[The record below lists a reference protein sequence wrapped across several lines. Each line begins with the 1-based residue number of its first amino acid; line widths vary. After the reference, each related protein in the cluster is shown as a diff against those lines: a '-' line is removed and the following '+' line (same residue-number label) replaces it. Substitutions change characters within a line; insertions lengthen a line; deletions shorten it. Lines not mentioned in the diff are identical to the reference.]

1 MKNMA
6 LRARVSL
13 FTVSIFLAAL
23 WALAWHQASNQRE
36 EFQKLLLAQQ
46 YSKVRYIA
54 NNLDEAMKARQF
66 ALATVAR
73 AITPDLLRRPR
84 QLQAFLEAQRALG
97 RTFSLGMYVVSAT
110 GLGLADFPVMA
121 GRSGADYTQRDYFL
135 ETMATGQPAIGR
147 PRLGSFAKEPI
158 LLMAV
163 PVLDP
168 ANRTVAVLVG
178 ANQIHG
184 SDLFKEVQSLHSSP
198 DGELNII
205 SPKDRLFI
213 ASTDARRILQ
223 PIAAPGVNQLLDRY
237 LQGYEGSGLMQD
249 SRRIEGLSSGSRIS
263 TSGWVVEA
271 FLPTDLAFA
280 PLRARQREIYRDAA
294 LVSLALA
301 LVMGLFLRQ
310 QFTPLRDTSAL
321 LHDMAGGRLTHEQ
334 VPVQG
339 APEIRQLLESFNLLQ
354 AHLVEKDEART
365 RAEASLRD
373 AHQFNDQIIRGALE
387 GIIVYDRELRYRVW
401 NPFMEQL
408 TGLPASA
415 VLGKHPLELFPFLQ
429 DAGGQEARSRALAG
443 EASESV
449 DFHFQVNGTGKSGWA
464 NETISPL
471 LDAKGEVS
479 GVIVMVR
486 DLTARKLAELSRQE
500 SESRFLHSQK
510 MESLGSLAGGVAHD
524 MNNVLGAIL
533 GLASAHIGKQ
543 PYGSPLHQALD
554 TICKATE
561 RGGKMVKSLLSF
573 ARQSPAEQRQL
584 DLNAILRDQASLLER
599 TTLATVHLQL
609 DLEAG
614 LRPILGDASALT
626 HAFMNLCVN
635 AVDAMPQNGTLTLR
649 TRNVDTD
656 WIEVVVEDTG
666 TGMPKEVLEKALDPF
681 FTTKEVGRGTGL
693 GLSMVY
699 STVKAHRGQLEIQSE
714 PGHGTRVMMRFPA
727 CAVEAQALEPSD
739 STEVSVPLKAL
750 EVLLVDDDELIQVS
764 TQMILATMGH
774 SVNTA
779 QSGEEALAK
788 LEAGFEPDL
797 VILDM
802 NMPGLGGT
810 GTLPRLRVLRPA
822 VPVLLAT
829 GRTDQTALTL
839 ASSHAGVTLFP
850 KPFGLRELQKYLET
864 LGLG

>member
-147 PRLGSFAKEPI
+147 PRLGSLAKEPI

-178 ANQIHG
+178 A
-184 SDLFKEVQSLHSSP
+184 
-198 DGELNII
+198 
-205 SPKDRLFI
+205 
-213 ASTDARRILQ
+213 
-223 PIAAPGVNQLLDRY
+223 NQLLDRY

>member
-147 PRLGSFAKEPI
+147 PRIGSFAKEPI

-178 ANQIHG
+178 A
-184 SDLFKEVQSLHSSP
+184 
-198 DGELNII
+198 
-205 SPKDRLFI
+205 
-213 ASTDARRILQ
+213 
-223 PIAAPGVNQLLDRY
+223 NQLLDRY